1 MNLNVTGT
9 EAEVCL
15 DIAKRQQVGIRKYG
29 TTVRTNPLKLIE
41 WLQHAYEEALDLAV
55 YLKRVI
61 EELTRGADEPGANGT
76 DDKVYEGSKEKNT
89 MLLQKEKI
97 AKVCH
102 EVNRAYCRSLGD
114 NSQVA
119 WEDAPQWQRESA
131 IKGVE
136 FNLANPDAPESA
148 THDAWLEVKKAEG
161 WKYGAVKDVEKKEH
175 PCYVPYD
182 QLPKDQQCK
191 DALFKAVV
199 LALAASE

>member
-76 DDKVYEGSKEKNT
+76 DDKVYVGSKEKNT
-89 MLLQKEKI
+89 MLIQKEKI